1 MFVKIKSAPRG
12 MEVDNLVQV
21 SLVQIGKA
29 IVIPDPN
36 SDVLEIKGG
45 DDEDIEKL
53 KKKGITLEKI

>member
-1 MFVKIKSAPRG
+1 MDL
-12 MEVDNLVQV
+12 DNLVQV
-21 SLVQIGKA
+21 SLVHIGKA

>member
-12 MEVDNLVQV
+12 MDLDNLVQV
-21 SLVQIGKA
+21 SLVHIGKA